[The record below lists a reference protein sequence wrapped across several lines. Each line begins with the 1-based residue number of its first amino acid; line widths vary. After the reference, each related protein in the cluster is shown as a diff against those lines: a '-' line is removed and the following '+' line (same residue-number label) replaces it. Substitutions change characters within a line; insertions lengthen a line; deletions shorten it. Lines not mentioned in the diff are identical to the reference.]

1 MSVYE
6 RIVELDSKIVKRT
19 FHRTLESAMK
29 VDDNIYY
36 HEYLELVKK
45 GEHIPKKFIIR
56 NRTDYFYF
64 SHTIENKKYKKI
76 RIIIKAIFCGITDKD
91 NEIYCLCKT
100 SKTRSISV
108 PDVMEYAPLMEMIL
122 GRAQYYLIPKD
133 WIDKIPENY
142 KYRYLTILKF
152 PIYE

>member
-56 NRTDYFYF
+56 NRIDYFYF
-64 SHTIENKKYKKI
+64 SHTIENKNIRKYVLLLK
-76 RIIIKAIFCGITDKD
+76 
-91 NEIYCLCKT
+91 
-100 SKTRSISV
+100 
-108 PDVMEYAPLMEMIL
+108 
-122 GRAQYYLIPKD
+122 QYFV
-133 WIDKIPENY
+133 E
-142 KYRYLTILKF
+142 
-152 PIYE
+152 